1 MPSIRF
7 AVAVAAL
14 ACIAGQSPALA
25 SGPAATAKTAAQ
37 AVTTQAVVTEVA
49 AAGVTTTEVS
59 GVVVAD
65 FNPHRF
71 AFPAGIYRCELNR
84 SVDVRQVAAD
94 MQSAVVRWNKKD
106 YTLRAVSARSG
117 ALRYEDAASGLVWI
131 MIVGKSMLLDTRH
144 GKQLANECKV

>member
-25 SGPAATAKTAAQ
+25 SGPAATARAA
-37 AVTTQAVVTEVA
+37 TTQAVVTEVA